1 MAITISPVGRSPFT
15 TPPFTGDAVN
25 NISQMLWPDNLPG
38 GLSPVLRRQTLGGYQ
53 MVPGM
58 TNKWT
63 APSRAI
69 GTIYQNTS
77 GYPLAVAITLVAST
91 SNFLTF
97 YLLGTPAVYNPYF
110 GGGGGTYMLCT
121 ILHVG
126 SYYSVGPDHP
136 VQSWY
141 ELVIA

>member
-15 TPPFTGDAVN
+15 TPPFTGEAVN
-25 NISQMLWPDNLPG
+25 NTPQMLWPDNIPG
-38 GLSPVLRRQTLGGYQ
+38 GKSPTLRRQFVGGYHL
-53 MVPGM
+53 VPGM

-69 GTIYQNTS
+69 GTLYQNTS

-91 SNFLTF
+91 SNYLTV
-97 YLLGTPAVYNPYF
+97 YIGALLTYNPYF

-121 ILHVG
+121 IVPEGVL
-126 SYYSVGPDHP
+126 YAVGPDHAL
-136 VQSWY
+136 QSWY
-141 ELVIA
+141 ELRMA